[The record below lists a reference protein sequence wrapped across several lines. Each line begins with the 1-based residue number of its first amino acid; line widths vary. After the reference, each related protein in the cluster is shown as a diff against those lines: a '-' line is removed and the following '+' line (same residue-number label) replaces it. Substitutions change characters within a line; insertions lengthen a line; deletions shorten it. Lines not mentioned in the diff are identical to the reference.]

1 MREIDAVN
9 VTIEALGESRVV
21 DLNSSN
27 PTAGLARA
35 ALNRTRRGFIATGF
49 WFNTIF
55 RDATP
60 VPPANQI
67 KVPWPQLS
75 IYDTCT
81 NEKYGE
87 RDGVLYNL
95 VDQTKV
101 FTDTVHL
108 KVTLDIE
115 FEDLPEH
122 CAMWVAY
129 ATAAE
134 VYLNDLG
141 ADGNYQQLL
150 AKAAEYESLN
160 YREHLRNQ
168 KYSTARTRT
177 AGRIAYGFRI

>member
-21 DLNSSN
+21 DLNSSS

-35 ALNRTRRGFIATGF
+35 ALSRTRKGAIATGW

-141 ADGNYQQLL
+141 ADGNYRQLL

>member
-1 MREIDAVN
+1 
-9 VTIEALGESRVV
+9 
-21 DLNSSN
+21 
-27 PTAGLARA
+27 
-35 ALNRTRRGFIATGF
+35 
-49 WFNTIF
+49 
-55 RDATP
+55 
-60 VPPANQI
+60 
-67 KVPWPQLS
+67 
-75 IYDTCT
+75 
-81 NEKYGE
+81 
-87 RDGVLYNL
+87 
-95 VDQTKV
+95 
-101 FTDTVHL
+101 L
-108 KVTLDIE
+108 KITLDIE

-177 AGRIAYGFRI
+177 AGRIAAGFRI